1 MTCLCQ
7 VKARF
12 RLVPDDYCTSGF
24 TSHYCCNLKSKATGY
39 VRQEASHLSRHV
51 SLCCRDDKK
60 TLGLYGDYVVFAEL
74 HRVHDGFGPA
84 RVLIAFASS
93 GCGAD
98 VGYWDYTVKCIH
110 VAHVRDASLV
120 QSRNGG
126 PTKGLAYPR
135 SKKTW

>member
-12 RLVPDDYCTSGF
+12 RFVPDDYCTSGF

-39 VRQEASHLSRHV
+39 VRQEASHPSRHV

-60 TLGLYGDYVVFAEL
+60 TLGLYGDYLVFAEL

-84 RVLIAFASS
+84 RVLIALLLLA
-93 GCGAD
+93 
-98 VGYWDYTVKCIH
+98 V
-110 VAHVRDASLV
+110 VRMWVTGTILLSVYMWLMCEM
-120 QSRNGG
+120 RH
-126 PTKGLAYPR
+126 
-135 SKKTW
+135 